1 MFLAWKEIK
10 HDKLRYGLITLMIM
24 LVSYLIFI
32 LTSLA
37 IGLAGQNTQAI
48 NTWEPQSIV
57 LNKDANINISQS
69 KIMTDQVQKMDLN
82 QKKSAVIGDT
92 PVVVTGTSQK
102 KLSAQF
108 VGLNSQQYIYKN
120 LNLTSGKQATK
131 PHEVVVDT
139 QLQQNGYK
147 LGDKIKLNS
156 SKIKYKIV
164 GFTKNAKLNIAP
176 IVYGSLSDWHQIS
189 GLDTSIA
196 GNAVIS
202 KQKLAS
208 HNTQLHSYDVQ
219 TVIQNLPGYSAQ
231 NLTFSFMIGFLM
243 IISLIVIAVFLYILT
258 MQKIQNYAVLRA
270 QGIPAGFLVRSTLI
284 QSGLLVDM
292 GIIASLFLTIGTIMA
307 LPAAVPIQF
316 SIPIIG
322 LTIVGLFLTT
332 MIGAIVPSL
341 MIVRIDPAEAIGG

>member
-1 MFLAWKEIK
+1 
-10 HDKLRYGLITLMIM
+10 
-24 LVSYLIFI
+24 
-32 LTSLA
+32 
-37 IGLAGQNTQAI
+37 
-48 NTWEPQSIV
+48 
-57 LNKDANINISQS
+57 
-69 KIMTDQVQKMDLN
+69 MT
-82 QKKSAVIGDT
+82 KS
-92 PVVVTGTSQK
+92 
-102 KLSAQF
+102 
-108 VGLNSQQYIYKN
+108 
-120 LNLTSGKQATK
+120 NLTLLK
-131 PHEVVVDT
+131 
-139 QLQQNGYK
+139 
-147 LGDKIKLNS
+147 S
-156 SKIKYKIV
+156 STNCWFYE
-164 GFTKNAKLNIAP
+164 NAKLNIAP

-202 KQKLAS
+202 KQNWLVTILNFIATMYKRLFKPS
-208 HNTQLHSYDVQ
+208 R
-219 TVIQNLPGYSAQ
+219 IFCP

-292 GIIASLFLTIGTIMA
+292 GIIASLVLTIGTIMA

-322 LTIVGLFLTT
+322 LTIVGLFLTA

>member
-24 LVSYLIFI
+24 LVGYLIFI

-48 NTWEPQSIV
+48 NTWEPRSIV

-69 KIMTDQVQKMDLN
+69 KIMADQVQKMDLN
-82 QKKSAVIGDT
+82 DQKSAVIGDT
-92 PVVVTGTSQK
+92 PVVVTGTSHK
-102 KLSAQF
+102 KISGQF
-108 VGLNSQQYIYKN
+108 VGLNSNQYIFKD
-120 LNLTSGKQATK
+120 LKISSGKAATK

-139 QLQQNGYK
+139 QFEQNGYK
-147 LGDKIKLNS
+147 LGDELRLNS
-156 SKIKYKIV
+156 STTKYKIV

-176 IVYGSLSDWHQIS
+176 ILYGNLNDWHQIS
-189 GLDTSIA
+189 GLDNSIA

-202 KQKLAS
+202 KQKLTS
-208 HNTQLHSYDVQ
+208 HNDQLHSYNVQ

-258 MQKIQNYAVLRA
+258 MQKIDNYAVLRA

-284 QSGLLVDM
+284 QSALLVGM
-292 GIIASLFLTIGTIMA
+292 GIIASLVLTIGTIMV

-316 SIPIIG
+316 SIPVIG
-322 LTIVGLFLTT
+322 LAIGGLFVTA
-332 MIGAIVPSL
+332 MIGAVVPSL
-341 MIVRIDPAEAIGG
+341 MIMRIDPAEAIGG